1 MGMLATVMNALALQ
15 QGLKKVG
22 VEARVQSAI
31 PISPVSE
38 PYVRLR
44 ALKHLNIGRASPA
57 LIDHLSVDYYGV
69 ATPISQVANIN
80 VQDARTLA
88 VQPWEKNMVP
98 VVEKAIISA
107 NLGLNPVTT
116 GDLIRIPMPPLTED
130 RRKEM
135 VKVAASEGE
144 NGKVAIRNIR
154 RDANSDFKDLLK
166 EKDISEDDDK
176 RAHDRVQELT
186 DKYVA
191 EVDKIVAEKEAEIL
205 TV

>member
-1 MGMLATVMNALALQ
+1 MIDDI
-15 QGLKKVG
+15 LKDAEQRMQKSI
-22 VEARVQSAI
+22 ESMR
-31 PISPVSE
+31 SE
-38 PYVRLR
+38 MAKIRT
-44 ALKHLNIGRASPA
+44 GRASPA
-57 LIDHLSVDYYGV
+57 LIDQLSVDYYGV
-69 ATPISQVANIN
+69 ATPINQVANIN

-116 GDLIRIPMPPLTED
+116 GDLIRIPMPPLTEE

-135 VKVAASEGE
+135 VKVAAAEGE

-166 EKDISEDDDK
+166 EKEISEDDDK
-176 RAHDRVQELT
+176 RAHDRVQDLT

-191 EVDKIVAEKEAEIL
+191 EIDKIVAEKEAEIL